1 MRVITNY
8 HFWYAVTWLSCLF
21 VYSWGWS
28 ELNEPLRADLIAFLL
43 ITALTS
49 IFILVLQVAR
59 GTAATDRWSPT
70 PEKGA
75 SDGRRMTAFFV
86 LGFAADFAYQGGVP
100 FFRGE
105 YSGFDITAQLQST
118 VGIPIVHVILIAG
131 VIFYALERVDR
142 LIITR
147 SRTYAVQFT
156 LLMLL
161 LLLNNSR
168 GYMTFVL
175 IGALLLL
182 VARRFS
188 KGGKIRPG
196 LLVVVA
202 IAGVAVLYGVGV
214 FGNIRSGSPWW
225 DSSHISHLGR
235 YQDRYP
241 DWLSEQF
248 QWAYTYF
255 TSPLGN
261 LNLNLSVP
269 TSGHW
274 YQVLLMF
281 VPDTIGKYLLLGKID
296 VLYQVSYLNAPTGYV
311 VPYFLG
317 GGLSGLYVAYAA
329 QVALIETGG
338 VIARR
343 LGGAVVLYR
352 VCACV
357 VIIVFVFFNSFAD
370 VATCFLLPLA
380 LILGAFRR
388 RRVVRRERSLAG
400 TQLNSFKMGSSNY
413 AGSKNA

>member
-1 MRVITNY
+1 MITNY
-8 HFWYAVTWLSCLF
+8 HFWYAVTWLCCLL

-28 ELNEPLRADLIAFLL
+28 ELNAPLRADLIAFLL
-43 ITALTS
+43 ITAMTS
-49 IFILVLQVAR
+49 IVILVLQAAR
-59 GTAATDRWSPT
+59 GTAATDRWSPAREE
-70 PEKGA
+70 PA
-75 SDGRRMTAFFV
+75 SGGRKMTAFFI

-118 VGIPIVHVILIAG
+118 VGIPIIHVILIAG

-142 LIITR
+142 LIVTR
-147 SRTYAVQFT
+147 SKTYAVQFA

-175 IGALLLL
+175 IGSLLLL

-188 KGGKIRPG
+188 SGGKIRPG
-196 LLVVVA
+196 VLISVA
-202 IAGVAVLYGVGV
+202 IAGIAVLYGVGV

-225 DSSHISHLGR
+225 DSSYISHLGR

-261 LNLNLSVP
+261 LNLNLSAPV
-269 TSGHW
+269 SGHW

-281 VPDTIGKYLLLGKID
+281 VPDTVGKYLLLGKVN

-317 GGLSGLYVAYAA
+317 GGLSGLYFAYAA
-329 QVALIETGG
+329 QVALLETGG

-357 VIIVFVFFNSFAD
+357 VVIVFVFFNSFAD

-380 LILGAFRR
+380 LILGAVRR
-388 RRVVRRERSLAG
+388 RSIRKQECSPGRAQLHSFNVGSSRDAGSRDVRR
-400 TQLNSFKMGSSNY
+400 
-413 AGSKNA
+413 